1 LQDALSESR
10 IREINWLLAKYPQLS
25 NMTKIIDELNDEK
38 TPLSLLKILEKIV
51 RIFNESFLILTLVT
65 SLRFVLTLFLLLIQ
79 VPTPDEVEFVKK
91 KNIEQL
97 SNAEK

>member
-1 LQDALSESR
+1 
-10 IREINWLLAKYPQLS
+10 
-25 NMTKIIDELNDEK
+25 MTKIIDELNDEK

-97 SNAEK
+97 SNAEKWVHHIQTFSI